1 MYLIG
6 IYPGT
11 NCDQVCSRKSSNDFW
26 RSCDLHSCVEDMTE
40 GELITFA
47 ASLVFDGC
55 IFSMP
60 LIKDAYTV
68 QMLSLPGCTFKVIE
82 GGSEEKIAELVYE
95 FQTWKE
101 IDPENFCLLDV
112 VKGYLSN
119 CSRDTHG
126 YVDEA
131 LDEAREVI
139 EELDLKMV
147 RTIGSNAE
155 ENATRLKELFMSPE
169 SVYQFS

>member
-11 NCDQVCSRKSSNDFW
+11 NCDQVCTRKSSDEFW

-55 IFSMP
+55 IFTMP
-60 LIKDAYTV
+60 LIKGAYTV

-82 GGSEEKIAELVYE
+82 GGLEEMITEFVYE

-112 VKGYLSN
+112 VKEYLSN
-119 CSRDTHG
+119 CSRQMNG

-139 EELDLKMV
+139 EELDLKMIGF
-147 RTIGSNAE
+147 IGSKAE
-155 ENATRLKELFMSPE
+155 ETATRLKELFMSPE

>member
-11 NCDQVCSRKSSNDFW
+11 NCDQVCSRKSSDEFW

-55 IFSMP
+55 IFTMP

-82 GGSEEKIAELVYE
+82 GGSEEKISELVCAVLSW
-95 FQTWKE
+95 QE
-101 IDPENFCLLDV
+101 IEPGYFDLTQVL
-112 VKGYLSN
+112 KGY
-119 CSRDTHG
+119 CSREPND
-126 YVDEA
+126 VFIEA
-131 LDEAREVI
+131 LEEASDDLYDLDESINELLCSMVQQT
-139 EELDLKMV
+139 EEK
-147 RTIGSNAE
+147 I
-155 ENATRLKELFMSPE
+155 KKLFMSPE